1 MKDSS
6 FLEVLGGYDKK
17 SEDSTGTR
25 FAAIHITGHTSLA
38 ELPRASTRFMQ
49 FTGSVADTLAFTSAR
64 TYGLFL
70 IIFGALSLILHLVK
84 DYFSQYDNL
93 SIATLVIGIVFTV
106 LGIPLVITDKPI
118 ASAIEGFAP
127 TEYLFYEFFCL
138 PVMHRRNKDIRGL
151 SAGWAVFLATLLAVL
166 GAVVPLGYVAVAI
179 VGCVYVYLTML
190 APEFSFYLIFIILPM
205 FPMLEGGVFVLAA
218 MVAVTMISFVR
229 KVMLGKRVFP
239 LEKYDVLL
247 FLMVGF
253 ILISGIFVKGM
264 ESFTSSVL
272 LAILASGYCLT
283 SSLVTNRRL
292 ADGVV
297 KSVIISSLPV
307 SVIAIVETVIK
318 ILEGGLSS
326 FDGAVATFDD
336 SRSLGLFLLVSAAL
350 SGYFVIARRQ
360 VSRKVLYSVTLFLSL
375 IGMVL
380 TLEPWLFVTLLVGVL
395 AYIIQT
401 NRRAVGVLLG
411 ILAALPYL
419 LLFLPSSWLMQL
431 ESMPFISM
439 LGFDKAVAVWINSR
453 KMFIDNFFIG
463 VGIGRESF
471 ANEYSFYSYLENLPT
486 SSGNFLLQ
494 IATEAGVFALISFIA
509 ICTVRLRHMS
519 IYAPYVSNSV
529 VEELN
534 KTVNATV
541 VAIMVYGMFHSF
553 WSDMSMYYLF
563 FAAFGLGSAS
573 LRIAKSEFDD
583 RVAYFSDGSGVEGST
598 IDITI
603 RT

>member
-205 FPMLEGGVFVLAA
+205 FPMLDGGEFVLAA

-350 SGYFVIARRQ
+350 SGYFVVARRQ
-360 VSRKVLYSVTLFLSL
+360 VSRKVIYSVTLFLSL
-375 IGMVL
+375 IGMAL

-411 ILAALPYL
+411 ILAVLPYL

-463 VGIGRESF
+463 NITDAALVGSLSALQLGKQYVAVTQKGCDAVRVEAEVELSHLERMFIQEVAEANRAKGVSLANDICKNYRRE
-471 ANEYSFYSYLENLPT
+471 
-486 SSGNFLLQ
+486 G
-494 IATEAGVFALISFIA
+494 
-509 ICTVRLRHMS
+509 
-519 IYAPYVSNSV
+519 
-529 VEELN
+529 
-534 KTVNATV
+534 
-541 VAIMVYGMFHSF
+541 
-553 WSDMSMYYLF
+553 LF
-563 FAAFGLGSAS
+563 FDEILEKAQNGG
-573 LRIAKSEFDD
+573 
-583 RVAYFSDGSGVEGST
+583 
-598 IDITI
+598 
-603 RT
+603 